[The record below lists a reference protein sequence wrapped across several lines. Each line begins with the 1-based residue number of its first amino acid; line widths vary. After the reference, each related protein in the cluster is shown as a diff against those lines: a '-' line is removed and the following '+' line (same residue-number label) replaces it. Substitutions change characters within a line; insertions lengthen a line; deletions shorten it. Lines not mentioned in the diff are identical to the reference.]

1 MVSCQRS
8 CSSEVCTSVVSE
20 RGPRDVP
27 PASSADAL
35 VQAADP
41 HVQAGTGDVVSP
53 AGWGDRGSEELC
65 FWTLRHRARERPRL
79 PRGVWRLRLS

>member
-1 MVSCQRS
+1 MRS
-8 CSSEVCTSVVSE
+8 VPGEVSE

-35 VQAADP
+35 VQAGDP
-41 HVQAGTGDVVSP
+41 HVQAGTGDAVSS

-65 FWTLRHRARERPRL
+65 LRTLRDRARERPVL
-79 PRGVWRLRLS
+79 PRGCGG